1 MDRGHLPEGWKIK
14 KIREI
19 GKVQTGSTPKTSD
32 KNNFGDDIS
41 FIKPPDFLK
50 DGSLNYSNQG
60 LSKLGTKEARII
72 DKDSVLM
79 VCIGATIG
87 KVGFTEKEV
96 TANQQINS
104 LTPLNGDYPKFIF
117 YQMLTKN
124 FQQKV
129 LDSSG
134 QATLPIINKTKW
146 SELSLFLPS
155 PDEQKRIV
163 AILDEAFEGID
174 QAIRNTEKNLANAR
188 ELFDS
193 YLNKIF
199 TEKGDGWEEKT
210 IGECFKV
217 KSGDFLP
224 KKNAN
229 SSGDFDVYG
238 GNGFTGK
245 HDKFNLSGCNIV
257 IGRVGAKCG
266 NVRSINKKIWLTDNA
281 FYISTFLRKFDYDFL
296 AIILK
301 MSNLGQTANQMAQP
315 VISYKT
321 IQPVLLSYPVDL
333 KTQKEIIEKVNEV
346 KAETQLLETIY
357 SQKIAALNEL
367 KQSILQKAF
376 TGQLTQKSL

>member
-50 DGSLNYSNQG
+50 DGSLNYSSQG

-104 LTPLNGDYPKFIF
+104 LTPLNGDHPKFIF

-146 SELSLFLPS
+146 SELESSTSLDNTTEL
-155 PDEQKRIV
+155 E
-163 AILDEAFEGID
+163 L
-174 QAIRNTEKNLANAR
+174 IRTSEIYKHIQT
-188 ELFDS
+188 S
-193 YLNKIF
+193 YLSNL
-199 TEKGDGWEEKT
+199 TVDN
-210 IGECFKV
+210 
-217 KSGDFLP
+217 LP
-224 KKNAN
+224 DLQKAN
-229 SSGDFDVYG
+229 SS
-238 GNGFTGK
+238 TE
-245 HDKFNLSGCNIV
+245 DK
-257 IGRVGAKCG
+257 
-266 NVRSINKKIWLTDNA
+266 
-281 FYISTFLRKFDYDFL
+281 
-296 AIILK
+296 
-301 MSNLGQTANQMAQP
+301 
-315 VISYKT
+315 
-321 IQPVLLSYPVDL
+321 
-333 KTQKEIIEKVNEV
+333 KEEKVPKRV
-346 KAETQLLETIY
+346 RT
-357 SQKIAALNEL
+357 
-367 KQSILQKAF
+367 AF
-376 TGQLTQKSL
+376 QTTPPQTLCRRDVEINVGFD